1 MTIEEKAELQRL
13 SFKGRLSW
21 KEILV
26 FNRLWE
32 KKEVDDEYTRKHT
45 GR

>member
-32 KKEVDDEYTRKHT
+32 KREKELENENT
-45 GR
+45 